1 MSMGGDEEGARG
13 TTPGWRDAGENASVA
28 WGRRER
34 KKMAV
39 RKGIVDA
46 AEALFSHQ
54 GLGPTTVDQI
64 ATLADVSQT
73 TFFNYF
79 PTKTAVVDALI
90 AELVVLFDGILER
103 AQGADA
109 PVERAVHTLFQ
120 ASAELTEVQHRL
132 LRDLIAATIRT
143 STADARESLEH
154 MRRVF
159 TTSLRAGQRSGEV
172 RDDRDAPLLAD
183 AVLGLYVGAFLFWT
197 SDADYPVADR
207 LRASVPL
214 VMGLIAPCS

>member
-1 MSMGGDEEGARG
+1 
-13 TTPGWRDAGENASVA
+13 
-28 WGRRER
+28 
-34 KKMAV
+34 MAV
-39 RKGIVDA
+39 RKAIVDA
-46 AEALFSHQ
+46 AEALFSEQ

-90 AELVVLFDGILER
+90 AELVVPFDGILER

-109 PVERAVHTLFQ
+109 PIERAVHTLFE
-120 ASAELTEVQHRL
+120 ASADLTEVQHRL
-132 LRDLIAATIRT
+132 SRDLIAETIRT
-143 STADARESLEH
+143 STVAARDSLEH

-183 AVLGLYVGAFLFWT
+183 AVLGLYVGVFLFWT

-214 VMGLIAPCS
+214 VMGLVAPRS